1 MPTKPTRPSTQNKPR
16 RRGRPPKLKAADIL
30 QHTMALLETRGAD
43 EISMADVAAR
53 LETPVMS
60 LYYHFPNTTVL
71 LQAVADHSFE
81 QFRAPRVRRGQA
93 WQSQLLAW
101 LRAVAQHCERYPV
114 ALRIF
119 SIEGQTSPAWRRVL
133 LPAQRLVQGL
143 GMDDATTALTLSWL
157 TSQIFGLIYI
167 EEFAHPARQLFREME
182 GLEPQDAACET
193 LLAEQL
199 PKLQKR
205 EVLELGCQAIVD
217 GLERHLA
224 RQQH

>member
-1 MPTKPTRPSTQNKPR
+1 MPTRPTPQARR
-16 RRGRPPKLKAADIL
+16 RRGRPPKLNTVEIL

-53 LETPVMS
+53 LEAPVMS
-60 LYYHFPNTTVL
+60 LYYHFPNTSVL

-81 QFRAPRVRRGQA
+81 QFRAPRVRPGQP
-93 WQSQLLAW
+93 WQVQLLAW

-119 SIEGQTSPAWRRVL
+119 SIEGQTSPAWRQVL
-133 LPAQRLVQGL
+133 LPAQRLVQSLGL
-143 GMDDATTALTLSWL
+143 DDATTALTLSWL

-167 EEFAHPARQLFREME
+167 EEFAHPARQLFRAGTEAAGPE
-182 GLEPQDAACET
+182 DAACEA

-199 PKLQKR
+199 PKLRKR

-224 RQQH
+224 RHSG